1 MLFVV
6 SIENLKICISY
17 LLGKTLVLSIN
28 CNKYKIEDEKIFKE
42 KESVDILK
50 ILGLINNTEEYK
62 IWNNKSGKYK
72 IMPEENMNQEFRLKK
87 IDESIN

>member
-50 ILGLINNTEEYK
+50 ILGLINNTEENK
-62 IWNNKSGKYK
+62 IWNKKSGKYK

>member
-42 KESVDILK
+42 EESIDILK
-50 ILGLINNTEEYK
+50 ILGLINNSEEYK
-62 IWNNKSGKYK
+62 
-72 IMPEENMNQEFRLKK
+72 M
-87 IDESIN
+87 

>member
-62 IWNNKSGKYK
+62 
-72 IMPEENMNQEFRLKK
+72 M
-87 IDESIN
+87 

>member
-17 LLGKTLVLSIN
+17 LLGKTLALSIN

-62 IWNNKSGKYK
+62 IWNKKSGKYK
-72 IMPEENMNQEFRLKK
+72 ITPEENMNQEFRLKK

>member
-62 IWNNKSGKYK
+62 IWNKKSGKYK
-72 IMPEENMNQEFRLKK
+72 IMPEEKMNQEFRLKK